1 MSTVAEIKEAID
13 RLSPQEYCEL
23 MSVLHPF
30 DDDDWDRQMKAD
42 AAAGRFVAMNER
54 AERSRAVMGGECDK
68 HTAYGRRSDFGG
80 AARSELPELACP
92 AEWFGVS
99 SNI

>member
-30 DDDDWDRQMKAD
+30 EDDDWDRQMKAD

-54 AERSRAVMGGECDK
+54 AEQEYA
-68 HTAYGRRSDFGG
+68 AGRTRPLSDIIED
-80 AARSELPELACP
+80 RP
-92 AEWFGVS
+92 
-99 SNI
+99 